1 MAWATATSTNYT
13 HYLAAQGGSP
23 DDAYVAGGESVIASR
38 TETFNGSAWTT
49 GAEIIAGDDYVSAS
63 GGGTP
68 LAGVAYAGHSSPTQ
82 REAYLFDGTTWSISA
97 KIPSGSGGC
106 GDGTQTDSIYCGNA
120 GMSGDSSYTFNGTAW
135 TAAANLSNSIFGNAT
150 TGNSSG
156 AISWVDGNHYLFNG
170 TSWST
175 AAALQFGDYC
185 SGAGSAS
192 DAISAGQGKAGAAT
206 YIWNGTVWSNQSSD
220 ILTNTSGENTVGNSS
235 SAMKIGGN
243 FNFAPSLVV
252 EIWTGVQYGTM
263 LLAPPS
269 LIFMCEK
276 YKNAPQQLSKVFNIA
291 SNDSVLEQTATSI
304 TYADGEPTGWLTASA
319 STTAGN
325 SQTGRN
331 TVTQA
336 NLDIGAYHA
345 EVEVSCA
352 NADNSPQ
359 SFDVTF
365 YVVDPLV
372 PWELGNYIGVTGGAS
387 LPPNSPFNDGSGGQ
401 LVGSYGDGKIYMFS
415 PEHDESFT
423 DAGVPIRRIRRA
435 QIISKEKKNVIHN
448 KIEFDFETGVGV
460 DVDSTVSGYDPVA
473 TVKYSDDQGST
484 WSTGRDIKLGKYGEE
499 NKRAIL
505 RRLGKSRH
513 RIYEITIEE
522 PVKFVLLGSYS
533 ELKACKF

>member
-49 GAEIIAGDDYVSAS
+49 GAEIIAGDDYGSAS

-97 KIPSGSGGC
+97 KIPSGSGGG
-106 GDGTQTDSIYCGNA
+106 GDGTQTDSIYCGS

-135 TAAANLSNSIFGNAT
+135 TDAGNLSNSIFGNAT

-175 AAALQFGDYC
+175 AVALQFGDYC

-269 LIFMCEK
+269 LLFVSEEGKTENFIEDV
-276 YKNAPQQLSKVFNIA
+276 KVYNIA
-291 SNDSVLEQTATSI
+291 SNDSVLDNVTTDI
-304 TYADGEPTGWLTASA
+304 TYNSGSGWLNASRIG
-319 STTAGN
+319 STTGNDQKIRTELTAQSLTAG
-325 SQTGRN
+325 SYT
-331 TVTQA
+331 A
-336 NLDIGAYHA
+336 DIDVICG
-345 EVEVSCA
+345 

-359 SFDVTF
+359 TYSVTLYVFDTSAE
-365 YVVDPLV
+365 
-372 PWELGNYIGVTGGAS
+372 WEFKAFEGITGGATLQS
-387 LPPNSPFNDGSGGQ
+387 DAPMFDGEGGS
-401 LVGSYGDGKIYMFS
+401 LVGSFGDGKIYMLS
-415 PEHDESFT
+415 TAAKT
-423 DAGVPIRRIRRA
+423 DAGVPIRRIRRT
-435 QIISKEKKNVIHN
+435 QVINKEKKNVIHN
-448 KIEFDFETGVGV
+448 RVELDFETGVGL
-460 DVDSTVSGYDPVA
+460 DVDSDQVGYDPVA
-473 TVKYSDDQGST
+473 TIKWSDDNGGT
-484 WSTGRDIKLGKYGEE
+484 WSAGREVKLGKNGEK

-505 RRLGKSRH
+505 RSLGKSRN
-513 RIYEITIEE
+513 RIYELTIEE
-522 PVKFVLLGSYS
+522 PVKFVLMGSYAD
-533 ELKACKF
+533 LKTCKF